1 MLQDYIWRLHL
12 VCWTSCF
19 YVFMLFTHNILNN
32 QRTHFS
38 ILVLI
43 WHTTI
48 KSYLLLR
55 TLFFYEILC
64 YLSIRCPLILTKKLK
79 AHMSTVDGKQYVI
92 NAHEAFCHT
101 LFKKTVFVIFGL
113 KIAMALLNT
122 NIGIRNYLRCSKLV

>member
-1 MLQDYIWRLHL
+1 MFIFPLFIMTCKWIIRARWENASKPMFSFCSRIIFDICIWYVELQ
-12 VCWTSCF
+12 V
-19 YVFMLFTHNILNN
+19 VFMLFTHNISNN

-55 TLFFYEILC
+55 TLFFYEILF
-64 YLSIRCPLILTKKLK
+64 YLSIRCPLILPKKLK

-101 LFKKTVFVIFGL
+101 LF
-113 KIAMALLNT
+113 
-122 NIGIRNYLRCSKLV
+122 